1 MERLNDRRMALAAAD
16 QLSDYRHES
25 SSCHSRHVNVTFAL
39 CLRSD
44 QLPERHI
51 NLECRVIDTRMVNTT
66 DSSSSRSSRPGS
78 THLFAIPAPFHHRGR
93 GQFMV
98 AGETIKLPSRM
109 K

>member
-1 MERLNDRRMALAAAD
+1 MTLAAAD

-25 SSCHSRHVNVTFAL
+25 SACHSRHVNVTFAL

-51 NLECRVIDTRMVNTT
+51 NLECRVVDTRMVNRYGFFVLEVVKAWV
-66 DSSSSRSSRPGS
+66 DP
-78 THLFAIPAPFHHRGR
+78 AIHEPRTLHDRGR
-93 GQFMV
+93 GLFMV
-98 AGETIKLPSRM
+98 AGATINLPSRM